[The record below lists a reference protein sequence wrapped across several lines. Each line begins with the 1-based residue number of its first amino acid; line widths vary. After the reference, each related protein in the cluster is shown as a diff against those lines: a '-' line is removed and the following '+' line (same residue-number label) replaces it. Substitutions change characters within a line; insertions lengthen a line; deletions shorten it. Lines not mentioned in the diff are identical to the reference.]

1 MANKG
6 SYRWRGESTGVV
18 AVPPVSHRSY
28 LGHEFREIV
37 RSNTIHGI
45 VVLLVEYR
53 KFLCVA
59 LPMCKTNRALHSFL
73 SAIDRYLC
81 DSEYIGEGCVDDDE
95 KNQCIDILR
104 GCLIIL
110 ETNVQKAN

>member
-6 SYRWRGESTGVV
+6 SYRGRRESTGRV
-18 AVPPVSHRSY
+18 ALPPVTHRSY
-28 LGHEFREIV
+28 LGDELGEIV

-59 LPMCKTNRALHSFL
+59 LLICKTSRALHSST
-73 SAIDRYLC
+73 SAIDPYLC

-95 KNQCIDILR
+95 ENQCIDILW

-110 ETNVQKAN
+110 ETDVQKTN